1 MLVFVHVDHCIIP
14 VHQSHSD
21 LKMSHYYLLNLSL
34 VFYLGYR
41 QDLLM
46 LLVVAAESSVVDCL
60 KVEYYLKGSSDCM
73 MIMDVY

>member
-1 MLVFVHVDHCIIP
+1 MLVFVHADHYIIP

-21 LKMSHYYLLNLSL
+21 LKMSHYLVNLSL
-34 VFYLGYR
+34 VFDLDYR

>member
-21 LKMSHYYLLNLSL
+21 LKMSHYLLNLSL
-34 VFYLGYR
+34 VFYLSYR

>member
-21 LKMSHYYLLNLSL
+21 LKMSHYLLNLSL
-34 VFYLGYR
+34 VFYLDYR

>member
-1 MLVFVHVDHCIIP
+1 
-14 VHQSHSD
+14 
-21 LKMSHYYLLNLSL
+21 MSHYLVNLSL
-34 VFYLGYR
+34 VFDLDYR

>member
-21 LKMSHYYLLNLSL
+21 LKMSHYYLLILSL
-34 VFYLGYR
+34 VFALDYR
-41 QDLLM
+41 LDLLLM
-46 LLVVAAESSVVDCL
+46 LVVVAAESSVVDCL
-60 KVEYYLKGSSDCM
+60 KYYLKESSDCM

>member
-21 LKMSHYYLLNLSL
+21 LKMSHYLVNLSL
-34 VFYLGYR
+34 VFDLDYR

>member
-21 LKMSHYYLLNLSL
+21 LKMSHYLLNLSL
-34 VFYLGYR
+34 VFYLDYR
-41 QDLLM
+41 RDLLM

>member
-1 MLVFVHVDHCIIP
+1 MLVFVPVDHYIIP

-21 LKMSHYYLLNLSL
+21 LKMSHYLVNLSL
-34 VFYLGYR
+34 VFDLDYR

>member
-21 LKMSHYYLLNLSL
+21 LKMSHYLLNLSL

-41 QDLLM
+41 QVLLM

>member
-1 MLVFVHVDHCIIP
+1 MLVFVHMDHCIIP

-21 LKMSHYYLLNLSL
+21 LKMSHYLLNLSL

-60 KVEYYLKGSSDCM
+60 KVAYYLKGSSDCM